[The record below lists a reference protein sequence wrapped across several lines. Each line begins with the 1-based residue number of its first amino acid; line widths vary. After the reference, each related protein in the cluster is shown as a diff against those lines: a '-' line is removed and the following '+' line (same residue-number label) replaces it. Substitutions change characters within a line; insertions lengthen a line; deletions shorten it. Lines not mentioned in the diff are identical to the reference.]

1 MIFLLTIIV
10 LILYLLSFF
19 IIQQVVYKIPRLKE
33 GAIPS
38 IFPNCPKYLSNSLN
52 PRKLPLIRRSS
63 PKNPKADKKKDPKMN
78 CSFTSD
84 QSKVIGIIDSI
95 EIFSFSKLQENIN
108 SIVFPNGWSRHDIPG
123 KLIMFSFF
131 IVKTKDILIENYV
144 PTPIL
149 YKRVCLGFNLNVQCF
164 VMNMSVNTDLFGS
177 NKLNCSKDL
186 EDILK
191 QFDTSII
198 CKGYK
203 LKEKLLHS
211 KTTYTDPAGN
221 FRHIMC
227 PLILNQNND
236 CKYCNKAIQT
246 IMVNCYI

>member
-1 MIFLLTIIV
+1 
-10 LILYLLSFF
+10 
-19 IIQQVVYKIPRLKE
+19 
-33 GAIPS
+33 
-38 IFPNCPKYLSNSLN
+38 
-52 PRKLPLIRRSS
+52 
-63 PKNPKADKKKDPKMN
+63 MN

-108 SIVFPNGWSRHDIPG
+108 SIIFPNGWSRHDIPG